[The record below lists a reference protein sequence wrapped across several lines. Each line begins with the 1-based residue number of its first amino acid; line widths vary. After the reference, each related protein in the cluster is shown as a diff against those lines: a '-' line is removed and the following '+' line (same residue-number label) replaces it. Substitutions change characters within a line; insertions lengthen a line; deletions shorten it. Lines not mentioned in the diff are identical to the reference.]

1 MNLISALPVESVF
14 VGVVGVVGVR
24 HLLCAGLQVLV
35 AQHLSAAG

>member
-14 VGVVGVVGVR
+14 VGVVGVR

-35 AQHLSAAG
+35 AQHLFAAG